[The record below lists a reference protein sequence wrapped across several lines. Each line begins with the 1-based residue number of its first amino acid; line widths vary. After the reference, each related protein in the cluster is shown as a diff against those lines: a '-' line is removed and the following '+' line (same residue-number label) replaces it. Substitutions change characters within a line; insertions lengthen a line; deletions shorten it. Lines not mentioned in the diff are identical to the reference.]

1 MDGDQDGAQAQGEE
15 RTRQQGDP
23 QTEDEQQGQK
33 APEQVGAP
41 DDDETCTVLAE
52 RDEKI
57 AELDAQIA
65 EAAKTVE
72 STGVLAKQ
80 IEELKAASD
89 AERCEF
95 ELHPGRARCRKAVGG
110 EQILLGGSGLAGPGQ
125 LSVLGVWVGTN
136 PGTNNPERS
145 V

>member
-1 MDGDQDGAQAQGEE
+1 MDGDRDGAQVQGEE
-15 RTRQQGDP
+15 RTRQQDDP
-23 QTEDEQQGQK
+23 QAEDEQQGQK

-41 DDDETCTVLAE
+41 DDDEICTALAE
-52 RDEKI
+52 RDEK
-57 AELDAQIA
+57 IA

-89 AERCEF
+89 VERCEF
-95 ELHPGRARCRKAVGG
+95 ELHPGRARCRKAVGRANLVG
-110 EQILLGGSGLAGPGQ
+110 WLGPRWSGPAFCLE
-125 LSVLGVWVGTN
+125 VWVGTN